1 MSYSSNLASNRAVL
15 YANLGQALH
24 NGDKFPQIF
33 DNVADISPD
42 CFSRPLADL
51 ANAVREAPDTPLLE
65 HLKQSSLF
73 LSWELRFI
81 QFGLATLKIEE
92 VFARLCE
99 YYVMIG
105 QPTGRLMRWT
115 AGLWGLL
122 SFTGGYLGYV
132 LAPEDMA
139 LWSGAGVFVMLL
151 VFGVLVAAPAMG
163 GWVAPDSGFWRLASW
178 LPQFRSLVVA
188 RSVYQYLLNLG
199 LCIQGGMD
207 LSRSLKIC
215 AKSEPIGWLR
225 QRYQGVA
232 SDVANGNQIS
242 KAFIASGIL
251 AETKLTA
258 QPKGHQAPGGKL
270 WEPGITDIV
279 RQSFTDQL
287 DFAARFLPF
296 LLLIPLA
303 VVWVYLAIQ

>member
-1 MSYSSNLASNRAVL
+1 MSYSSYLASNRAVL
-15 YANLGQALH
+15 FANLGQALH
-24 NGDKFPQIF
+24 NGDKFPEIF

-42 CFSRPLADL
+42 CFAKSLAGL
-51 ANAVREAPDTPLLE
+51 ANAVREQPDKPLLE
-65 HLKQSSLF
+65 HMKEAPLF
-73 LSWELRFI
+73 LAWELRFI

-115 AGLWGLL
+115 AGLWGIL
-122 SFTGGYLGYV
+122 SFTGGYLAYV
-132 LAPEDMA
+132 LSPVSTS
-139 LWSGAGVFVMLL
+139 LWYGVGTLVLL
-151 VFGVLVAAPAMG
+151 LIVGVLAASPAMG
-163 GWVAPDSGFWRLASW
+163 GWVAPDSRFWRLAAR

-207 LSRSLKIC
+207 LSRSLKVC
-215 AKSEPIGWLR
+215 AKSEPISWLR

-232 SDVANGNQIS
+232 ADVANGNQIS

-251 AETKLTA
+251 AETRITA
-258 QPKGHQAPGGKL
+258 QPKEQHPKGGKL

-279 RQSFTDQL
+279 RQSYTDQL
-287 DFAARFLPF
+287 DFAARFLP
-296 LLLIPLA
+296 LLLMVPLA
-303 VVWVYLAIQ
+303 VIWVYLALQ